1 MIRILQEN
9 DLGVVMQIWL
19 DTNIDAHGFISR
31 EYWISNYAT
40 VEKMLPHAEIYV
52 YENDDTE
59 QIEGFIGVT
68 DHYNAG
74 IFVKAE
80 SQSKGIGKQLLDY
93 VKGRKEELNLSV
105 YQKNVRAVRFYQRE
119 QFFIRSENIEKETNE
134 TEYKMIWHK

>member
-68 DHYNAG
+68 DHYIAG

-134 TEYKMIWHK
+134 TEYRMIWHK

>member
-1 MIRILQEN
+1 MIRILKEN
-9 DLGVVMQIWL
+9 DLDVVMQIWL
-19 DTNIDAHGFISR
+19 DMNIGAHGFIPR
-31 EYWISNYAT
+31 EYWISNYAA

-68 DHYNAG
+68 DHYIAG
-74 IFVKAE
+74 IFVKGE

-119 QFFIRSENIEKETNE
+119 QFFIQSENIEKETNE
-134 TEYKMIWHK
+134 TEYKMIWCR

>member
-1 MIRILQEN
+1 M
-9 DLGVVMQIWL
+9 
-19 DTNIDAHGFISR
+19 
-31 EYWISNYAT
+31 
-40 VEKMLPHAEIYV
+40 
-52 YENDDTE
+52 
-59 QIEGFIGVT
+59 T
-68 DHYNAG
+68 DHYIAG

>member
-68 DHYNAG
+68 DHYIAG

-119 QFFIRSENIEKETNE
+119 QFFIRSENIDKETNE

>member
-68 DHYNAG
+68 DHYIAG

>member
-52 YENDDTE
+52 YENDDIE

-68 DHYNAG
+68 DHYIAG

>member
-1 MIRILQEN
+1 MISILQEN

-68 DHYNAG
+68 DHYIAG

>member
-68 DHYNAG
+68 DHYIAG

-105 YQKNVRAVRFYQRE
+105 YQKMCG
-119 QFFIRSENIEKETNE
+119 QFGFTKESSFSFDQKTLKKKQMKQSIE
-134 TEYKMIWHK
+134 

>member
-40 VEKMLPHAEIYV
+40 VENMLPHAEIYV

-68 DHYNAG
+68 DHYIAG

>member
-68 DHYNAG
+68 DHYIAG

-119 QFFIRSENIEKETNE
+119 QFLIRSEYIEKETNE
-134 TEYKMIWHK
+134 T

>member
-1 MIRILQEN
+1 
-9 DLGVVMQIWL
+9 MQIWL

-68 DHYNAG
+68 DHYIAG

-134 TEYKMIWHK
+134 TEYRMIWHK

>member
-68 DHYNAG
+68 DHYIAG

-80 SQSKGIGKQLLDY
+80 SQSKGI
-93 VKGRKEELNLSV
+93 
-105 YQKNVRAVRFYQRE
+105 
-119 QFFIRSENIEKETNE
+119 
-134 TEYKMIWHK
+134 

>member
-1 MIRILQEN
+1 LIRILQEN

-68 DHYNAG
+68 DHYIAG

-134 TEYKMIWHK
+134 TEYRMIWHK